1 VRKILPFLL
10 ILLLIVGCRA
20 PEKEEKPV
28 VVASIYPYELLL
40 REILGPDFEVK
51 TLIPPNAS
59 PHSYS
64 PRPKELAELHE
75 AAFALS
81 NGYGL
86 ETGLDQAFDALGEKH
101 LKVSELLGEEAA
113 GAQGN
118 PHVWLSPILMQKLV
132 LELYPK
138 LQELFPEHHDVIA
151 NNAVN
156 LGATLTA
163 LDSRIETE
171 RERME
176 KTPLITFHDSFHHFT
191 KLYEIDDLGSV
202 QSSAGHE
209 PSPGD
214 LARLG
219 ALIKE
224 NSVTA
229 VCVEPQ
235 MDKKSAQ
242 VLASEFDLDVVE
254 LDPLGTSLEVNTL
267 TELIEANWERMRSI
281 WTKAANGK

>member
-1 VRKILPFLL
+1 M
-10 ILLLIVGCRA
+10 ILLAIFGCRA
-20 PEKEEKPV
+20 PQKETKPV

-40 REILGPDFEVK
+40 SELLGPDFEVK

-86 ETGLDQAFDALGEKH
+86 ETGLDQAFEALGEKH
-101 LKVSELLGEEAA
+101 LRVSELLGEEAV
-113 GAQGN
+113 GAEAN
-118 PHVWLSPILMQKLV
+118 PHVWLSPILMQNLV
-132 LELYPK
+132 LELYPR
-138 LQELFPEHHDVIA
+138 LQELFPDYHDVIA
-151 NNAVN
+151 NNAVD

-163 LDSRIETE
+163 LDSRINSE
-171 RERME
+171 RERLE
-176 KTPLITFHDSFHHFT
+176 NTPLITFHDSFHHFS
-191 KLYEIDDLGSV
+191 KLYEINDLGSV
-202 QSSAGHE
+202 QSSPGHE
-209 PSPGD
+209 PNPGD

-219 ALIKE
+219 TLIKE
-224 NSVTA
+224 HSVTA

-242 VLASEFDLDVVE
+242 VLARDFDLDLVE
-254 LDPLGTSLEVNTL
+254 LDPLGTSLEVSTL
-267 TELIEANWERMRSI
+267 TELIEINWERMRSI